1 MFVSWPRPVS
11 TIRVLRVA
19 AAMSDS
25 TGGGPSPQRGGVL
38 RGVSATDWDTR
49 MGQFA
54 DYAGKRWHRCFDSYS
69 QLWAWSVS
77 ESEQFWQSVIDFF
90 DLHIEDVPDLLLQGQ
105 FPAVRW
111 LAGAGLNYAE
121 HMLRSTGPGAAVLEF
136 SQSRPESTIS
146 RDELRNRVAACAAGL
161 RRLGVARGDRVA
173 AYMPNITETV
183 VLFLAAA
190 SMGAVFASCPP
201 EFGIRA
207 AVDRLAVF
215 APKVLVATNGY
226 VYGTR
231 EIDRTAAVAQ
241 IVAALPSVQ
250 TVVTHRYLEVAEDD
264 AATFD
269 GPAAATWAQLTVEP
283 AVLEFESVPF
293 AHPLYLLSSSGSTGL
308 PKAIVH
314 GHGGILLE
322 HAKALGLHNDV
333 GDGDRF
339 FWYATTGWMVWN
351 YAVSALGHGAALVCF
366 DGNPNFP
373 DVAEL
378 WRLADRADV
387 TFLGTSAA
395 HVSASSAAG
404 VRPRSLG
411 RLSSLRAVAST
422 GSALPAAGF
431 EWLSENLGAAVRVSS
446 VSGGT
451 EVCSGFVG
459 GAPLAPTRA
468 GELSAPMLG
477 CDVAVL
483 DERGAAVR
491 NTFGELCVRAP
502 MPSMPVCFLDDADG
516 SRYRAAYFQKFPGVW
531 AHGDWALQFD
541 DGAFVIAGRSD
552 ATLNRGGVRLGT
564 ADIYGVIDG
573 TAGIDDSVVVHLE
586 AQDGGAGTLVLI
598 LSGAPYADDG
608 ARIVEDI
615 KSELREQLSPR
626 HVPDVAVWVPR
637 LPRTLTGKRLEKP
650 IKQLLQGADPAT
662 VATAEALSDPAAFS
676 ELAKWA
682 ATFRLARDR

>member
-1 MFVSWPRPVS
+1 MSESLQPAPAPPAIDRGA
-11 TIRVLRVA
+11 VLRA
-19 AAMSDS
+19 
-25 TGGGPSPQRGGVL
+25 
-38 RGVSATDWDTR
+38 VSAHDWDSR
-49 MGQFA
+49 MGLFA
-54 DYAGKRWHRCFDSYS
+54 GYAAERWGRRFDTYDE
-69 QLWAWSVS
+69 LWCWSVS
-77 ESEQFWQSVIDFF
+77 DTEQFWRSVIDFF
-90 DLHIEDVPDLLLQGQ
+90 DLHVVDLPELLVQGQ

-111 LAGAGLNYAE
+111 LPGARLNYAE
-121 HMLRSTGPGAAVLEF
+121 HMLRFTGSTAAVLEF
-136 SQSRPESTIS
+136 SQTRPDLTMS
-146 RDELRNRVAACAAGL
+146 RDELREQVAACAAGL
-161 RRLGVARGDRVA
+161 RRLRVRRGDRVA

-183 VLFLAAA
+183 VLFLAVA

-201 EFGIRA
+201 EFGTRA
-207 AVDRLAVF
+207 AVDRLAAF
-215 APKVLVATNGY
+215 APKVLVASNGY
-226 VYGTR
+226 VYGAR
-231 EIDRTAAVAQ
+231 EIDRTAAVQQ

-250 TVVTHRYLEVAEDD
+250 TVVTHRYLEAAELDPASVDGTAVAAWDD
-264 AATFD
+264 LIAV
-269 GPAAATWAQLTVEP
+269 PAALQ
-283 AVLEFESVPF
+283 FESVPF
-293 AHPLYLLSSSGSTGL
+293 DHPLYVLFSSGSTGL
-308 PKAIVH
+308 PKAIMH

-333 GDGDRF
+333 GEKDRF

-351 YAVSALGHGAALVCF
+351 YAVSALGHGAAMVCF

-395 HVSASSAAG
+395 HVAASSAAG

-411 RLSSLRAVAST
+411 GLTELRAVAST

-431 EWLSENLGAAVRVSS
+431 KWLSDNLGAAVRISS

-451 EVCSGFVG
+451 EVCSGFIG

-564 ADIYGVIDG
+564 ADIYGVVDG
-573 TAGIDDSVVVHLE
+573 IEGIDDSVVVHLE

-650 IKQLLQGADPAT
+650 IKQLLQGAEPAT
-662 VATAEALSDPAAFS
+662 VATAEALSDPAAFR
-676 ELAKWA
+676 ELTQWA
-682 ATFRLARDR
+682 ATFRLARG